1 MSDADAEKKS
11 EIVGIGVTYY
21 YPGKSVPSSQLL
33 DNKISLDQVNNLE
46 EIIISLESDNEDDV
60 DKDEWLYDDA
70 QSDVEE
76 PEYSLNGVSTTVNQ
90 PFSTSSNQLLNNEA
104 DFDEVDDF
112 ISQVVYGESDNKG
125 YEANDTQSSIEEPE
139 RSLNTEEEA
148 MRKLMLSEE

>member
-1 MSDADAEKKS
+1 M
-11 EIVGIGVTYY
+11 
-21 YPGKSVPSSQLL
+21 
-33 DNKISLDQVNNLE
+33 
-46 EIIISLESDNEDDV
+46 